1 MGSGIFVEGLCKFRT
16 HPGSVQAPTVCEL
29 TTVSPDLNKCKT
41 SLGQRR
47 ELDVDS
53 GVFFRGLNKHRIQL
67 GSIQGNRCALRSG
80 VGVMHKGRTHLSSKA
95 GSELWAQDCRSVAL
109 IWPGVA
115 SESERGSAML
125 ADTLNN

>member
-53 GVFFRGLNKHRIQL
+53 GVVFRGLNKHRIQL
-67 GSIQGNRCALRSG
+67 GSIQGHRCAVRSIVGILHKGSTQPDSLHGPRDGPRSIFQSFDNRCVLRSICW
-80 VGVMHKGRTHLSSKA
+80 RL
-95 GSELWAQDCRSVAL
+95 E
-109 IWPGVA
+109 
-115 SESERGSAML
+115 
-125 ADTLNN
+125 